1 MREKRGNWSY
11 NKSLRQSEIE
21 IERDDEHY
29 FLTTKCNYLLSL
41 TFILFGVWKTT
52 EQAGAAKHFVTTTS
66 LLSPRVEPLAATFQT
81 RRGV

>member
-1 MREKRGNWSY
+1 M
-11 NKSLRQSEIE
+11 Q
-21 IERDDEHY
+21 
-29 FLTTKCNYLLSL
+29 LS
-41 TFILFGVWKTT
+41 FDFDFHIFGVWKTT